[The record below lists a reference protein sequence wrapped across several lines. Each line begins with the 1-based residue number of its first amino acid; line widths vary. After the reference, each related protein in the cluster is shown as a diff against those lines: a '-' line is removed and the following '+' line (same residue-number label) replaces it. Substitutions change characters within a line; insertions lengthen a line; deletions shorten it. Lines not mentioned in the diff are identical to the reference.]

1 MKKSLFRGK
10 STKITNFLSAIGGVK
25 ETHLTGILG
34 YLFSLEPEIAVSL
47 FKLKHEIRD
56 VNIETRTVGSAD
68 RQDIVLTTSDNSQH
82 CIEAKLET
90 HSTAQ
95 IERYYKNYDHVHLIA
110 SSNRVSTAM
119 SKLIKTLITWQQ
131 IADLLAAYQQ
141 RKSCSANAKIIIEN
155 LLIHLKE
162 SEMIDNDF
170 KDIYI
175 RDLSGPSVETY
186 FGLNF
191 YQCQPKYFKAISK
204 CRYFAPYLSKSN
216 QQGKR
221 ESIFKVLGNG
231 VSYFSKV
238 KKVDLLESRQ
248 IASYLKENGYS
259 RIQIEQIYE
268 NSVNLKRNGRQEKTV
283 MLLENPIRLVQKPVT
298 KQDLFGNKS
307 GAIIYAVEFGELMAA
322 ASGVARAKKAA

>member
-1 MKKSLFRGK
+1 MKKNLFRGK

-34 YLFSLEPEIAVSL
+34 YLFSLEPAIAISL
-47 FKLKHEIRD
+47 FKLKHDIREI
-56 VNIETRTVGSAD
+56 NIESRTVGSTD
-68 RQDIVLTTSDNSQH
+68 RQDIVLLTSDKSQH

-95 IERYYKNYDHVHLIA
+95 IDRYYKNYDHVHLIA
-110 SSNRVSTAM
+110 SSNRVPSAL
-119 SKLIKTLITWQQ
+119 SKLTKTIVSWQQVADLITT
-131 IADLLAAYQQ
+131 YQK
-141 RKSCSANAKIIIEN
+141 RKSCSGPAKNVIDN

-162 SEMIDNDF
+162 SDMIDNDF

-191 YQCQPKYFKAISK
+191 YQCQPKYFKAVSK

-216 QQGKR
+216 QRGKR

-231 VSYFSKV
+231 ISYFGKI
-238 KKVDLLESRQ
+238 KKVELLENRQ
-248 IASYLKENGYS
+248 IASFLKENGYS
-259 RIQIEQIYE
+259 KSQIDQIFE
-268 NSVNLKRNGRQEKTV
+268 NSVSLKRNGRQEKTV

-298 KQDLFGNKS
+298 KQDLFGNKH
-307 GAIIYAVEFGELMAA
+307 GAIIYAVDFGELMAA
-322 ASGVARAKKAA
+322 ASGVVRPKKAA